1 MALSVAAGTESL
13 HAYSLDDVDATQDL
27 IFGAQ
32 HHIYTVLSTFVY
44 SITIGSSDDTFQ
56 LAILGNGHHAG
67 GTAHLMIIAKVVAV
81 AGETFILNDKFS
93 FNGFG
98 AAAYTEPMNSAALQT
113 PIAQQGGTLQRYQV
127 IPAETDSP
135 LDVHVTYIDQNNA

>member
-1 MALSVAAGTESL
+1 MVIASVISVAL
-13 HAYSLDDVDATQDL
+13 
-27 IFGAQ
+27 
-32 HHIYTVLSTFVY
+32 
-44 SITIGSSDDTFQ
+44 
-56 LAILGNGHHAG
+56 
-67 GTAHLMIIAKVVAV
+67 
-81 AGETFILNDKFS
+81 ETFIFNDKFS